1 MSCTSRAFAAAFALG
16 VLAGCSAAGT
26 LAPGTAVREALG
38 DLRVPGR
45 HIAATT
51 AVHGRLAPVKAR
63 SGIYVAEF
71 SSSYVY
77 GYPLDNS
84 QNGPPVCN
92 VYNPYQSVND
102 IAVDGHKNLIIP
114 LEEPNEILIYKGTKL
129 CGPWAATV
137 ADPYGQPTGA
147 AANDAI
153 HGTIAVA
160 NIFDLT
166 GSGSISLCTLSGG
179 CTQNLT
185 NSNLYETGGVAM
197 DRDGNC
203 WASGLN
209 ASYASVLIYF
219 AGCTG
224 AGVAATGI
232 ASTEGYA
239 GIDIDKDGNLVVV
252 SIPNSLYVYHGCKPK
267 CKKIGGPF
275 SLEGDTIFGHLNE
288 DSTKF
293 AAGDNQYGQ
302 VDVYSYKPKSLTY
315 LYSFNNGLSASDD
328 VGGAAYSPRSKE

>member
-1 MSCTSRAFAAAFALG
+1 MSSSSRAPAAALGFVLLTACGGGALSPG
-16 VLAGCSAAGT
+16 
-26 LAPGTAVREALG
+26 APMHQALG
-38 DLRVPGR
+38 DLRAPGSRIYVP
-45 HIAATT
+45 AAL
-51 AVHGRLAPVKAR
+51 HGRAAPAKAR

-71 SSSYVY
+71 SSSYVF

-84 QNGPPVCN
+84 KNGPAICN

-102 IAVDGHKNLIIP
+102 IAVNAGRNLMIP
-114 LEEPNEILIYKGTKL
+114 LEIPNEILIYKGTKM
-129 CGPWAATV
+129 CGPWAATI

-166 GSGSISLCTLSGG
+166 GPGSISLCTVSGG

-185 NSNLYETGGVAM
+185 NPNLYETGGVAM
-197 DRDGNC
+197 DRHGNC

-219 AGCTG
+219 AGCSG
-224 AGVAATGI
+224 GGVAATGI
-232 ASTEGYA
+232 ASTQGY
-239 GIDIDKDGNLVVV
+239 GSIDIDKNGNLVVV
-252 SIPNSLYVYHGCKPK
+252 SIPTDLYVYRGCKPA

-275 SLEGDTIFGHLNE
+275 SLEGSTIFGHLNK
-288 DSTKF
+288 DSTAF
-293 AAGDNQYGQ
+293 AAGDNQFGQ
-302 VDVYSYKPKSLTY
+302 VNIYKYAPKNVTY
-315 LYSFNNGLSASDD
+315 LYSFNSGLSVSGD
-328 VGGAAYSPRSKE
+328 VGGVAYSPRSKE